1 MICRGNFLEILALIL
16 SFIICMVSFAMMMG
30 SFVEKIEYRTITY
43 SLFYI
48 MPSILFSGAIWT
60 RSSMD
65 EFSLILSYI
74 MPIGYVANDLRN
86 FLVKGVAIDWQI
98 HALILILFA
107 ILFFSLSIIGMKK
120 TLRGKDDAADYP
132 ARIEIANS

>member
-1 MICRGNFLEILALIL
+1 
-16 SFIICMVSFAMMMG
+16 
-30 SFVEKIEYRTITY
+30 
-43 SLFYI
+43 
-48 MPSILFSGAIWT
+48 
-60 RSSMD
+60 MD